1 MGKRRLTRPGST
13 KEKKRTRSRW
23 ITWAVIG
30 GVLLVA
36 GGVAVYLM
44 SRSPGETAARTG
56 SAAPDFTLR
65 LLNGQSLALSS
76 LRGRPVLVNFWHS
89 T

>member
-13 KEKKRTRSRW
+13 KERKRTRSRW
-23 ITWAVIG
+23 MIWAVIG
-30 GVLLVA
+30 GVVLVA
-36 GGVAVYLM
+36 GGAAVYLM
-44 SRSPGETAARTG
+44 SGSSGDTARTG

>member
-44 SRSPGETAARTG
+44 SRSPGETARTG
-56 SAAPDFTLR
+56 SVAPDFTLR
-65 LLNGQSLALSS
+65 PFNGQSVALSS